1 MIFEEMLK
9 EEREEGFAEGRAKG
23 RAEGLAAICKD
34 AGDCKKVRIRK
45 ESRGGRSSGYL
56 IGKRNDRSE
65 VDNEEIWKDSCI

>member
-56 IGKRNDRSE
+56 I
-65 VDNEEIWKDSCI
+65 

>member
-34 AGDCKKVRIRK
+34 AGDCKTVRIR
-45 ESRGGRSSGYL
+45 
-56 IGKRNDRSE
+56 
-65 VDNEEIWKDSCI
+65 EERKAGVEEAPAI